1 MKKGQTSQLTK
12 LIILSLFGTVS
23 MVLLFLNFPLPF
35 LPPYLKVDF
44 GEVPTLLAALIFS
57 PMAGVVVQLI
67 KNLLY
72 LALSGAADPVGVLAN
87 FIAGVTFVVPIAMIY
102 HKYKGQKS
110 LISGLV
116 VGTVVMTLAMGI
128 LNYYVLLPIYSAFM
142 GFEQLTPS
150 VLLGTIFAGVV
161 PFNLLKGVIVSVLFI
176 PLFIKL
182 KPWIAQKQAQ
192 VKLSA

>member
-1 MKKGQTSQLTK
+1 MSKQSSQLLK
-12 LIILSLFGTVS
+12 LIILALLGTIS

-72 LALSGAADPVGVLAN
+72 LIFTGAADPVGVFAN
-87 FIAGVTFVVPIAMIY
+87 FVAGVTFVVPISMIY
-102 HKYKGQKS
+102 HKYKGDNS
-110 LISGLV
+110 LLSGLV
-116 VGTVVMTLAMGI
+116 VGTVIMTFSMGI
-128 LNYYVLLPIYSAFM
+128 LNYYVLLPIYSVFM
-142 GFEQLTPS
+142 GMDDLS
-150 VLLGTIFAGVV
+150 SGALLGTIMVGVI
-161 PFNLLKGVIVSVLFI
+161 PFNLIKGFIVSVLFV

-182 KPWIAQKQAQ
+182 KPWIKQKQAIFN
-192 VKLSA
+192 S